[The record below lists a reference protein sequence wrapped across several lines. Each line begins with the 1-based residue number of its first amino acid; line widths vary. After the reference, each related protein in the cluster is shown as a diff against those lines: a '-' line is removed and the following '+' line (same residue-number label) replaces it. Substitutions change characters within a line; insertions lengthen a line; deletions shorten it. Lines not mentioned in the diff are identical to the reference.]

1 MTSAEALRTGPR
13 SRPRAADPDDD
24 VLDRSPRSGPRKPVV
39 LAAQLLIVLVVLLI
53 GFSVGQALAA
63 PGDADMRTR
72 LGGWARGHHL
82 GFVVD

>member
-1 MTSAEALRTGPR
+1 
-13 SRPRAADPDDD
+13 
-24 VLDRSPRSGPRKPVV
+24 
-39 LAAQLLIVLVVLLI
+39 LAAKLLVVLVVLLI

-72 LGGWARGHHL
+72 LGGWARDHHL